1 MKQRISQ
8 LAAAFDER
16 PVTEK
21 GVLLLVALAV
31 SGWLLWSLLYAPA
44 ASETAALER
53 RLATAESRLQTL
65 MLREQTAIRASRDD
79 PDMAARQRIT
89 RALQD
94 QDQTR
99 ERIELLAGNLVAPA
113 TMTRLLTAILDDSTT
128 LRLLR
133 VENRPPQ
140 ALRAAGSGEVINM
153 PDAPDATG
161 AMDAIDA
168 EVYRHSLLLEL
179 EGDYLGLIAY
189 LRRVETLGVVFFWD
203 RLHFVQ
209 TEWPLGRVTLELHT
223 LSAEEGFV
231 GV

>member
-1 MKQRISQ
+1 MKQKVSH
-8 LAAAFDER
+8 LAAAFDQR
-16 PVTEK
+16 PIAEK
-21 GVLLLVALAV
+21 ALLILVLLTVGA
-31 SGWLLWSLLYAPA
+31 WLLWSFLYAPA
-44 ASETAALER
+44 ANETALLER
-53 RLATAESRLQTL
+53 RLATAGSRLETL
-65 MLREQTAIRASRDD
+65 MLREQTAVRASRED
-79 PDMAARQRIT
+79 PDMVARQRIT

-94 QDQTR
+94 QEQTR

-113 TMTRLLTAILDDSTT
+113 TMTRLLTAILDDNAT
-128 LRLLR
+128 LSLVR

-140 ALRAAGSGEVINM
+140 SLRAGGSEEAT
-153 PDAPDATG
+153 DAA
-161 AMDAIDA
+161 
-168 EVYRHSLLLEL
+168 VYRHSLLLEL

-209 TEWPLGRVTLELHT
+209 TEWPVGRVTLELHT